1 MLEKPIQMG
10 ETPNG
15 PSNLD
20 IEEELRLVEKELK
33 QLRERGVE
41 KGEETAAM
49 KELGLKRLFNLF
61 DL

>member
-1 MLEKPIQMG
+1 MG